1 MGKAFQAY
9 RVERLNVGGYQDG
22 GRVKFL
28 VVAESMSLILLR
40 FVYNRTFYFLRDSR
54 YEFTGRSCG

>member
-1 MGKAFQAY
+1 MGEVFQAY

-28 VVAESMSLILLR
+28 VVAESMSLI
-40 FVYNRTFYFLRDSR
+40 
-54 YEFTGRSCG
+54 

>member
-9 RVERLNVGGYQDG
+9 RIERLNVGGYQVG
-22 GRVKFL
+22 GRVKL
-28 VVAESMSLILLR
+28 LLVAESMNLILPR

-54 YEFTGRSCG
+54 YEFTGRSYG